1 MPFPFIAAAFSAVV
15 SVVSSIGPM
24 VANLCTTV
32 VPRILPILRTG
43 VEICKAVA
51 TVAETI
57 GVVHRVLRPG
67 ESVSDIGDRALQ
79 AGKGPEAFENF
90 DAYMQSLREL
100 RLDPAKSQ
108 GFDAETKLVAGL
120 GVVAG
125 GLDYRFRVRSGTMA
139 NLWSLIAVPDYFT
152 EQRLEAILA
161 RTREIANVIKYF
173 DGTLIPVDALR
184 IESLLMEVEKDVEPQ
199 KSDEACRA
207 TLNDVGARMRAA
219 NH

>member
-1 MPFPFIAAAFSAVV
+1 MPFPFIAAAISAVV
-15 SVVSSIGPM
+15 SAVSTIGPM
-24 VANLCTTV
+24 MVNLCTTI

-43 VEICKAVA
+43 VEICKTVA
-51 TVAETI
+51 TVAEAI
-57 GVVHRVLRPG
+57 GVVHNVLRSG

-100 RLDPAKSQ
+100 KLDPVKSQ
-108 GFDAETKLVAGL
+108 AFDAETKLVAGL

-125 GLDYRFRVRSGTMA
+125 GLDHRFRVRSGTMA

-152 EQRLEAILA
+152 QQRLEAILA
-161 RTREIANVIKYF
+161 RTREVANVVKYF
-173 DGTLIPVDALR
+173 DGTLMPVDAVR
-184 IESLLMEVEKDVEPQ
+184 IETLLMDVEKVVDPQ
-199 KSDEACRA
+199 KTDEACRA